1 MVTGSMKSDR
11 FPRTFIGAAFVIAGL
26 YFAVFYGIEGCRR
39 SSGPWRVTFTTN
51 EAGPVIEVAQP
62 KLNRSAVLKFPG
74 ETVGATNY
82 PVTVEFDRPRKAAV
96 FGRVI
101 YEDLMQLPGVVTL
114 DLFGH
119 EVELMRRTLI
129 VNRRS
134 IPWTPPPVVELWPTN
149 KPATPIKARPSW
161 QTNQ

>member
-1 MVTGSMKSDR
+1 MKSDR
-11 FPRTFIGAAFVIAGL
+11 FPRVLIGAAFVIAGL
-26 YFAVFYGIEGCRR
+26 YCAVVDGSEGCRK
-39 SSGPWRVTFTTN
+39 SSGPWQGTFKTN
-51 EAGPVIEVAQP
+51 EAGPVVEIAQP

-82 PVTVEFDRPRKAAV
+82 PVTVEFDRPKKGAV

-101 YEDLMQLPGVVTL
+101 YEDLMQLPGVVTF

-129 VNRRS
+129 VN
-134 IPWTPPPVVELWPTN
+134 
-149 KPATPIKARPSW
+149 
-161 QTNQ
+161 

>member
-11 FPRTFIGAAFVIAGL
+11 FPRTLIVAAFVIGAL
-26 YFAVFYGIEGCRR
+26 YFAVFYGIEGCRQ

-129 VNRRS
+129 VNRRT
-134 IPWTPPPVVELWPTN
+134 IPWAPPPVVELWPTN